1 MAARRKP
8 SAERRARRR
17 RPAGAR
23 GRLARSGRVVR
34 YAVVGLGHIAQD
46 AVLPAFEHAGENSRL
61 AALVSDD
68 PVKLRAL
75 GRRYDVKNLFSYED
89 YDACLNSGLVD
100 AVYIA
105 LPNSLHAEY
114 GRRAAQAGIHVLCE
128 KPLAVTEEDCQSMIE
143 AARAEKVKLMTA
155 YRLHF
160 ESANME
166 AVELVR
172 SGKLGKPR
180 FFESA
185 FSMQA
190 RPDDIR
196 LRTATGGGTL
206 YDLGIYC
213 INAARYI
220 FEDEPS
226 EVFGWSVSSRDPR
239 FREVDETTSAL
250 LRFPGER
257 MAMFTSSFGA
267 CDVSSFRVVGTEGE
281 LRCEPAYEY
290 LGDLKHYLTVDG
302 KQSERTFAARD
313 QFAPELV
320 YFSDCVLE
328 NVEPEPSG
336 IEGLADVRVV
346 RAIYRSAA
354 EGRPVKLEWFE
365 KARRPGPE
373 QEMRRPRVRRPELVH
388 ARPPSL

>member
-1 MAARRKP
+1 MKRHGRAT
-8 SAERRARRR
+8 ARRR
-17 RPAGAR
+17 RRPGGAR
-23 GRLARSGRVVR
+23 GRLARSGRLVR

-46 AVLPAFEHAGENSRL
+46 AVLPAFEHAGENSEL
-61 AALVSDD
+61 VALVS
-68 PVKLRAL
+68 VELL
-75 GRRYDVKNLFSYED
+75 GRRYGVKNLFSYDD
-89 YDACLNSGLVD
+89 YDQCVNSGLVD

-105 LPNSLHAEY
+105 LPNSMHADY
-114 GRRAAQAGIHVLCE
+114 GIRAARAGVHVLCE
-128 KPLAVTEEDCQSMIE
+128 KPLALTEDDCAELIE
-143 AARAEKVKLMTA
+143 AARAAKVKLMTA

-172 SGKLGKPR
+172 SGRLGKPR
-180 FFESA
+180 IFESV
-185 FSMQA
+185 FTMQA

-196 LRTATGGGTL
+196 LKTAMGGGTL

-213 INAARYI
+213 INAARYL

-226 EVFGWSVSSRDPR
+226 EVFGWSLSGTDPR
-239 FREVDETTSAL
+239 FQEVDEMTSAIL
-250 LRFPGER
+250 KFPGNR
-257 MAMFTSSFGA
+257 LASFTSSFGA
-267 CDVSSFRVVGTEGE
+267 TDVSSFRIVGTEGE

-290 LGDLKHYLTVDG
+290 AGDLKHYLTIDG
-302 KQSERTFAARD
+302 KESERTFAARD

-336 IEGLADVRVV
+336 IEGLADVRVI
-346 RAIYRSAA
+346 RAIYRSAR
-354 EGRPVKLEWFE
+354 ENRPIKLEWFE

-373 QEMRRPRVRRPELVH
+373 QEMRRPPVRKTRPLVH
-388 ARPPSL
+388 VRPPHY